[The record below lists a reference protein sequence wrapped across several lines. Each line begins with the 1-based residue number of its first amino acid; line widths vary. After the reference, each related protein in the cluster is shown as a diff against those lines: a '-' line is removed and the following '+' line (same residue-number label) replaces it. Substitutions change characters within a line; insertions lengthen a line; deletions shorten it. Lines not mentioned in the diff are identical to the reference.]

1 MHPRIVNLSIER
13 FRSFRKL
20 KLEGLGRVN
29 LITGRN
35 NAGKSSILE
44 ALRIL
49 TSDSVPSTIHSILT
63 HREEDVF
70 DVEEP
75 SKQAYTEIALQIL
88 TLFHGFPEL
97 SGSWKPIVISAS
109 GNQRPLKLTLTL
121 DWFSE
126 ERGENG
132 TRNYVSRQKALLDE
146 EEGVPA
152 LVFEAGDAERVFPL
166 ENLRSYA
173 FRRRRLRPEYR
184 SLPPVPCIYV
194 SPYGGEST
202 ARLGALWDR
211 IALSDLEEKVVEAL
225 GIVDSSISAVSMVGG
240 DIAGRPRTAIVRSS
254 KIHRPVPLRS
264 FGDGLNRLFGIAL
277 SLVNAKDGLLII
289 DEFENGMHHSVQLD
303 TWRMI
308 FNLAATLGVQVF
320 ATSHSWDAI
329 EAFQKAASETPEEGV
344 LVRLARKGDNIVPTT
359 FREEELRVAT
369 REGIEVR

>member
-1 MHPRIVNLSIER
+1 VVPRIVNLSIER
-13 FRSFRKL
+13 FRSFRGL

-35 NAGKSSILE
+35 NTGKSSILE

-49 TSDSVPSTIHSILT
+49 TSDSLPSTIHSILT

-70 DVEEP
+70 DIEEP
-75 SKQAYTEIALQIL
+75 SRQAYAEIALQIL

-97 SGSWKPIVISAS
+97 SGSWDPIELSTS
-109 GNQRPLKLTLTL
+109 GGQRPMKLTLAL

-132 TRNYVSRQKALLDE
+132 TRNYVSRQMDLLDE
-146 EEGVPA
+146 DEGVPA
-152 LVFEAGDAERVFPL
+152 LVFHTGDAERVFPL

-173 FRRRRLRPEYR
+173 YRRRRLRPEYK
-184 SLPPVPCIYV
+184 SLAPIPCIYV

-211 IALSDLEEKVVEAL
+211 IALSDLEDQVVDAL
-225 GIVDSSISAVSMVGG
+225 HIIDSSISAVSMVGG
-240 DIAGRPRTAIVRSS
+240 DIPGRPRTAIVRSD

-289 DEFENGMHHSVQLD
+289 DEFENGMHHSVQFD

-308 FNLAATLGVQVF
+308 FKLAETLGVQVF

-329 EAFQKAASETPEEGV
+329 DAFQKAAAETPEEGV
-344 LVRLARKGDNIVPTT
+344 LVRLARKGEDIVPTI
-359 FREEELRVAT
+359 FREDELRVAT
-369 REGIEVR
+369 RDGIEVR